1 MASIDVNEADVI
13 IFSDG
18 LKKLDALYHDMSES
32 LSKISTSTSN
42 ASQLFKPII
51 KKNQQLKVLQ
61 YNIETSLNSVAS
73 VKDLA
78 NDASKHELILEQ
90 PISNVG
96 LKPYINAIYKIDD
109 ILEDLNERTQSNE
122 TSEFAG
128 MVTHLRD
135 LIVEGERN
143 LQIYFSKLLNS
154 IQPFDP
160 QINMNKKIPFPYYD
174 DEYLAQMSVILDY
187 FENSTQK
194 ESMVDIFIKQRIRL
208 VSQSLAFLEPFT
220 KQITTGPNVPY
231 QKGSSG
237 VNPYTEA
244 MLGFIANENS
254 LVQDLY
260 SKEAARQPII
270 FGKLCSPIVQNYLK
284 IIKHNRQLLQ
294 KDKDNV
300 GLFSFELSDKV
311 NDVLRLLRGK
321 NVPES
326 ESLNT
331 ELIEI
336 QRISH
341 SLFQELF
348 SYVNT
353 KTRSMSQVPSD
364 NGVTEPTVDI
374 MSRIRKFSEYKS
386 GCLSTIQAMS
396 RVQWLPKDPKIPWTI
411 SKSQES
417 DYSSTSLLSSFFGD
431 SIDYLIFGLERRA
444 QETLNPQHEIHI
456 LSNKRFPNIQRIG
469 FFLLNNLSLIDQV
482 VQRSE
487 INSILGELGLQ
498 RLEKL
503 RKKYINYYVSDWRD
517 LTAILL
523 DQTFVDSSG
532 KISSKEKDQIKEK
545 FKKFHDGFEDL
556 VSRSKSYRISDPA
569 LKKLLKQEIVS
580 LLLPM
585 YERFYNRYKDSFK
598 HPRKHIKYTP
608 SELMNVLNTIIK

>member
-73 VKDLA
+73 VKDLE

>member
-244 MLGFIANENS
+244 MLGIIANENS

>member
-96 LKPYINAIYKIDD
+96 LKPYINAIHKIDD

-174 DEYLAQMSVILDY
+174 DEYLAQMAVILDY

-348 SYVNT
+348 SYINT

>member
-90 PISNVG
+90 PISKVG
-96 LKPYINAIYKIDD
+96 LKPYINAIHKIDD

-321 NVPES
+321 NIPET

-348 SYVNT
+348 SYINT

-417 DYSSTSLLSSFFGD
+417 DYSSTALLSSFFGD

>member
-90 PISNVG
+90 AISNVG
-96 LKPYINAIYKIDD
+96 LKPYINAIHKIDD

-321 NVPES
+321 NIPET

-348 SYVNT
+348 SYINT

-417 DYSSTSLLSSFFGD
+417 DYSSTALLSSFFGD